1 VKAIDLSQNISEAS
15 DIVAARP
22 TGDQKMIARWNF
34 EDNLYD
40 DTNNMMDM
48 AMTNGVSPRFIEDV
62 DDKVNHKVGQKALSL
77 ANQFTQLPYE
87 VASSD
92 ELTISMW
99 VNWRSSTTQWQRIFD
114 FGNDTEHYMFL
125 TPNNSYTNVMRFA
138 IKNGGDEQTLDCQ
151 YKLTDNMWKHVA
163 VVLGKERVV
172 IYVDGEEAASSTG
185 ITIRPSDIH
194 PVLNYLGRS
203 QFASD
208 PNLTAYLDDVRIY
221 NYALSG
227 DEVKA
232 TMQDLPAGISE
243 VETTPQST
251 DIIYGLDGIQRTTP
265 GKGLKIKNNK
275 KVVF

>member
-1 VKAIDLSQNISEAS
+1 
-15 DIVAARP
+15 
-22 TGDQKMIARWNF
+22 M
-34 EDNLYD
+34 
-40 DTNNMMDM
+40 
-48 AMTNGVSPRFIEDV
+48 
-62 DDKVNHKVGQKALSL
+62 
-77 ANQFTQLPYE
+77 
-87 VASSD
+87 SS
-92 ELTISMW
+92 
-99 VNWRSSTTQWQRIFD
+99 
-114 FGNDTEHYMFL
+114 

-232 TMQDLPAGISE
+232 TMHDLPAGISE
-243 VETTPQST
+243 VETAPQST